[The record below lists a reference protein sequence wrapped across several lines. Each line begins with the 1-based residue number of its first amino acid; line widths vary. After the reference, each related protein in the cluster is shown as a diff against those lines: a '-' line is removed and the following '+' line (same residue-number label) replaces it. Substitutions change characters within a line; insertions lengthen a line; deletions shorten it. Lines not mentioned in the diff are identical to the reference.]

1 MITAAAPSSK
11 SISHRYLIATAL
23 ASGESELDNVLES
36 DDTLRTREILTA
48 AGARYSRLPKTGPSS
63 YFRVYG
69 MHDGPRG
76 GVDTPVS
83 CYAHESGTTC
93 RLLTAV
99 LAAGSGLFRMHGVER
114 LHQRPIGELG
124 TALRELGC
132 GIVYEEKENYPP
144 LIIQARGLASERPV
158 TIGMDE
164 SSQYLSGLLLAAPL
178 AHSSLTFTIGGSKVV
193 SWPYVGLTLQCLNDF
208 GIPFVTETRSGEGA
222 PWSETDWRSL
232 TQVHPG
238 LFRIT
243 VSPAPYRP
251 GWFRVEGDWS
261 NASYLVAAGVLGRQE
276 VRVTG
281 LSATSLQGDR
291 ALLDILSR
299 MGASL
304 KPCEDGVSV
313 TPAPLHGITAD
324 MSACPDLVPT
334 IAAVAAFAD
343 GPTTI
348 TNVAHLRIKESDRLR
363 APARALAR
371 IGVRVDEHD
380 DGLTIHGLGSQARI
394 RISDTVFEGCND
406 HRMVMSEALFSLR
419 SEDVRPDGIRAHIDT
434 PGAVNKSFPE
444 FWHTWESCFED

>member
-193 SWPYVGLTLQCLNDF
+193 SWPYVSLTLQCLNDF
-208 GIPFVTETRSGEGA
+208 GIPFVTETRAGEGA
-222 PWSETDWRSL
+222 PWTETDWHGL
-232 TQVHPG
+232 TQ
-238 LFRIT
+238 
-243 VSPAPYRP
+243 
-251 GWFRVEGDWS
+251 
-261 NASYLVAAGVLGRQE
+261 
-276 VRVTG
+276 
-281 LSATSLQGDR
+281 
-291 ALLDILSR
+291 IL
-299 MGASL
+299 
-304 KPCEDGVSV
+304 P
-313 TPAPLHGITAD
+313 
-324 MSACPDLVPT
+324 
-334 IAAVAAFAD
+334 
-343 GPTTI
+343 
-348 TNVAHLRIKESDRLR
+348 
-363 APARALAR
+363 
-371 IGVRVDEHD
+371 
-380 DGLTIHGLGSQARI
+380 
-394 RISDTVFEGCND
+394 
-406 HRMVMSEALFSLR
+406 
-419 SEDVRPDGIRAHIDT
+419 
-434 PGAVNKSFPE
+434 
-444 FWHTWESCFED
+444 